1 MNQNKKIKYL
11 IIRELIK
18 SAKPEDIMEIVINF
32 GLVDDYTN
40 DYIEIARKQLISYLD
55 KTILNGNESFINA
68 DDLQITKAKISR

>member
-32 GLVDDYTN
+32 GFVDDYTD

>member
-1 MNQNKKIKYL
+1 MNQNRKVKYL

-32 GLVDDYTN
+32 GLVDDYTD

-55 KTILNGNESFINA
+55 QVFLNNNE
-68 DDLQITKAKISR
+68 LQIGQNNRSR